1 MFGKRR
7 GLFGKKHRGKSCRK
21 HRGRCRGSR
30 FPLSDAEIG
39 SRHSIILN
47 PDKKTIEMG
56 IFNGSII
63 TVHKNEATDQNIVV
77 GVGNSRYIIPKSIAE
92 KIIIQ

>member
-1 MFGKRR
+1 MFGKGK
-7 GLFGKKHRGKSCRK
+7 GLFGRGHKGKSCPK
-21 HRGRCRGSR
+21 HRCRRRGCG

-39 SRHSIILN
+39 CRYSVILN

-63 TVHKNEATDQNIVV
+63 TVHKNESIDQNIVV
-77 GVGNSRYIIPKSIAE
+77 GVGNSRYIIPKIIAD
-92 KIIIQ
+92 KIVIQ